1 MKTKMK
7 KNIKKP
13 KNKIKNKK
21 NLVKP
26 RRGHFTKLNAF
37 TKIAKNKVNIK
48 ERYNFIKSNKILS
61 KFLNILSLLLFI
73 TSYYFYYLS
82 LEKCFEGEKACSQK
96 WEWIMLKLTQLIIS
110 LVIIIFLIILMI
122 FKQISRFHLFHF
134 ILVFICFY
142 YYSHSDVF
150 HDHGAFNFVGYFI
163 ILFLFLILFFIL
175 KILVLIFR
183 IKYKF
188 FLILSLLLFY
198 NILESPMNCDDW
210 AKGLNNTYIEND
222 KNKYGCQ
229 IVFPKICSYKLIGYT
244 QDLSKF
250 FHKNCIDKNK
260 NSKEKILKYSKSPY
274 INDNTLKFGFPLT
287 NNEEGKKDGKD
298 LIILQEYTA
307 KNLIDMDKS
316 LPSNFQK
323 PEYIVDFSKDSS
335 GELII
340 NLNFNETLSKERKKL
355 EINSIPYSDNIL
367 LLYIDSVSRANAMR
381 KMKKTIKFF
390 EQFIS
395 YKGGYNEKYPN
406 ENFHSFQFFKYHS
419 FRGVTGEN
427 YPILYY
433 GNRPKSKKFIRIN
446 KYFKENGYITS
457 FALDVCG
464 KDNTRTGHD
473 LTDDELYDH
482 QLVFCD
488 PNMMSSNSLIKRCL
502 YGNVNSY
509 YLYQYSEQFW
519 RKYQNNRK
527 FSTIIVND
535 GHEGTLE
542 AIKYTDE
549 IIYDFLNSLYN
560 DNLLKD
566 TTIFLLSD
574 HGCGM
579 PSVYYL
585 YDFYNIELRLPML
598 FMIINDRKNIDYNQ
612 QYFNIHENQ
621 QTFVTG
627 YDIYNTIGNII
638 YGDNY
643 KNINYKDD
651 SHDTPKSPLG
661 KSLFEKINQKERK
674 PKNYYKMATNVC
686 V

>member
-1 MKTKMK
+1 M
-7 KNIKKP
+7 
-13 KNKIKNKK
+13 
-21 NLVKP
+21 
-26 RRGHFTKLNAF
+26 
-37 TKIAKNKVNIK
+37 
-48 ERYNFIKSNKILS
+48 
-61 KFLNILSLLLFI
+61 
-73 TSYYFYYLS
+73 
-82 LEKCFEGEKACSQK
+82 
-96 WEWIMLKLTQLIIS
+96 
-110 LVIIIFLIILMI
+110 
-122 FKQISRFHLFHF
+122 
-134 ILVFICFY
+134 
-142 YYSHSDVF
+142 
-150 HDHGAFNFVGYFI
+150 
-163 ILFLFLILFFIL
+163 
-175 KILVLIFR
+175 
-183 IKYKF
+183 
-188 FLILSLLLFY
+188 
-198 NILESPMNCDDW
+198 
-210 AKGLNNTYIEND
+210 
-222 KNKYGCQ
+222 
-229 IVFPKICSYKLIGYT
+229 
-244 QDLSKF
+244 
-250 FHKNCIDKNK
+250 
-260 NSKEKILKYSKSPY
+260 
-274 INDNTLKFGFPLT
+274 
-287 NNEEGKKDGKD
+287 
-298 LIILQEYTA
+298 
-307 KNLIDMDKS
+307 
-316 LPSNFQK
+316 
-323 PEYIVDFSKDSS
+323 
-335 GELII
+335 
-340 NLNFNETLSKERKKL
+340 
-355 EINSIPYSDNIL
+355 
-367 LLYIDSVSRANAMR
+367 
-381 KMKKTIKFF
+381 
-390 EQFIS
+390 
-395 YKGGYNEKYPN
+395 
-406 ENFHSFQFFKYHS
+406 
-419 FRGVTGEN
+419 
-427 YPILYY
+427 
-433 GNRPKSKKFIRIN
+433 
-446 KYFKENGYITS
+446 
-457 FALDVCG
+457 CG

-488 PNMMSSNSLIKRCL
+488 PNMMSFNSLIKKCL

-661 KSLFEKINQKERK
+661 KSLYEKINQKERK
-674 PKNYYKMATNVC
+674 PKNYYKMATNIC